1 MRFVDELKS
10 AVTPRAALL
19 VIGVVALQL
28 LFIASYVGALHHPKP
43 TDVAFGV
50 AAPAGAAER
59 TMARLDAL
67 PGDPLDTRTVR
78 DAGQARAQIMEREI
92 DGALVVDPAGR
103 TDTLLVASGG
113 GAALSASL
121 VKLVTEALAPQDRE
135 VRTEDV
141 APASPEDFE
150 GLSSFYLVVGWCV
163 GGYLCASILA
173 ISAGARPANAQRA
186 VIRLGALALASLA
199 GGIGG
204 AVIIGPVLGAL
215 PGSVFALW
223 GLGALVTF
231 AVGAATLALQGLT
244 GIVGIGLAI
253 LIVVIAGNPSAGGA
267 FPSPMLPPFWKAIG
281 PALPPGAG
289 TWVARSIAYFHGNA
303 VTGPLLVL
311 SAWAV
316 AGSGLTMLT
325 AVRRKPGAAATPGAG
340 SPDSGGG
347 TGAGTPDSGAG
358 GGGGTGGGAG
368 MGGGTG
374 TGTGTGGGAGMG
386 TGAGTGGTGAG
397 GAGAGGTGRPGS
409 GT

>member
-19 VIGVVALQL
+19 VVGVVALQL
-28 LFIASYVGALHHPKP
+28 LFITSYVGALHHPKP
-43 TDVAFGV
+43 TDVPFAV
-50 AAPAGAAER
+50 AAPAAAVDR
-59 TMARLDAL
+59 TTAQLAAL
-67 PGDPLDTRTVR
+67 PGDPLDTRTVP
-78 DAGQARAQIMEREI
+78 DAAAARNQVLDREVY
-92 DGALVVDPAGR
+92 GALLVDPTGR

-113 GAALSASL
+113 GAALSTTL
-121 VKLVTEALAPQDRE
+121 VKLVTEAVGAEGRT

-173 ISAGARPANAQRA
+173 ISAGARPANPTRA

-204 AVIIGPVLGAL
+204 AVIVGPILGAL
-215 PGSVFALW
+215 PGSTVALW

-267 FPSPMLPPFWKAIG
+267 FPLPMLPPFWQAIG

-289 TWVARSIAYFHGNA
+289 TWVSRSIAYFHGNA

-316 AGSGLTMLT
+316 GGSAVTMLT
-325 AVRRKPGAAATPGAG
+325 AVRRPRPAPTPAE
-340 SPDSGGG
+340 
-347 TGAGTPDSGAG
+347 
-358 GGGGTGGGAG
+358 
-368 MGGGTG
+368 
-374 TGTGTGGGAGMG
+374 
-386 TGAGTGGTGAG
+386 
-397 GAGAGGTGRPGS
+397 
-409 GT
+409 